1 MLFRSNY
8 VTIGDDCEVI
18 MGNIAEQAVRS
29 DGVKLGQ
36 GEEVENE
43 TDPHIYN
50 HGIVTVGEKTIIPEN
65 IIVGKNTVISGL
77 TTKEDYPDNIL
88 ESGRT
93 LIKAGEEV

>member
-1 MLFRSNY
+1 M
-8 VTIGDDCEVI
+8 
-18 MGNIAEQAVRS
+18 
-29 DGVKLGQ
+29 
-36 GEEVENE
+36 
-43 TDPHIYN
+43 
-50 HGIVTVGEKTIIPEN
+50 TVGEKTIIPEN